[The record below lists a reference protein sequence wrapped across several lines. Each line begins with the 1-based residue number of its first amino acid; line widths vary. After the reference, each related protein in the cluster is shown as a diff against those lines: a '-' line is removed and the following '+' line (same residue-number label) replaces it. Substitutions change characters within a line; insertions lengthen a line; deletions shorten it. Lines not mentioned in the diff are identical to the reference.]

1 MRRHTSPK
9 STAFTLLT
17 LVVVAALGFVPVAAA
32 PRKSL
37 DRINHVIVIYY
48 ENWSFDGLFP
58 GANGIANAGATVK
71 QVTLVRTKL
80 FTAEDAGARRRVK
93 RAARSSAWC

>member
-1 MRRHTSPK
+1 MISE
-9 STAFTLLT
+9 AD
-17 LVVVAALGFVPVAAA
+17 VAA

-37 DRINHVIVIYY
+37 DRIKHVLVIYY
-48 ENWSFDGLFP
+48 ENWSFDGLFGLFP

-80 FTAEDAGARRRVK
+80 FTAKDAGARRRVK